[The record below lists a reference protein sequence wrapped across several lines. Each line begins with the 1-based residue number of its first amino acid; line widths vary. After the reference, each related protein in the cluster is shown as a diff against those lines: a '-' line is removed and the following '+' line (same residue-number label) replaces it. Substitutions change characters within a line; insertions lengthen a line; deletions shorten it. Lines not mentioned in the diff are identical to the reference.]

1 MSVHAKVPGLADV
14 IQKLRE
20 LVAGE
25 ASRQE
30 VSEWASPWIVKF
42 EDVQFDKTR
51 ELDRKIKEALD
62 CLASA
67 DIVSTDRPYLYG
79 QSDFE
84 RWLGK
89 LTG

>member
-1 MSVHAKVPGLADV
+1 MSEHAKVPGLADV

-42 EDVQFDKTR
+42 EDVQFDKNR

-67 DIVSTDRPYLYG
+67 DLVSTDRPYLYG